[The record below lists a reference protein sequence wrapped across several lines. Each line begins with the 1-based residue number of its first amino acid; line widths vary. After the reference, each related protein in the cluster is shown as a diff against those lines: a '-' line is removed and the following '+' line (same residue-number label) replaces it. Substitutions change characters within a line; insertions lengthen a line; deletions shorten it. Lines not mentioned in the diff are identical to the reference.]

1 LTVFVLEVLKM
12 AAKEHMN
19 LVFIGHVDHG
29 KSTTV
34 GRILFETGALSEQ
47 ELKKLREEAE
57 RLGKATFEFAFAM
70 DVSKEER
77 ERGVTIDIAH
87 KEFQTPKY
95 YFTIIDAPG
104 HRDFVKNM
112 ITGASQADA
121 AVLVVS
127 AKDGIQPQ
135 TREHAFLAKV
145 LGINQMIVA
154 INKMDAVGY
163 DRVKYEDLKNQ
174 IATFLKNIGFKPEA
188 VQFVPISAYEGENI
202 SKKPAKMEWWTGTTL
217 VAAFDNLQVPQKL
230 TDKPLRLPV
239 QDVFSITGF
248 GTVPVGRV
256 ETGVMKPG
264 DKVIF
269 MPSNVTAEVKSIEM
283 HHQQLP
289 EAKPGDNV
297 GFNVKGVEKTQISR
311 GDVVGPVNNPP
322 TVVDTFTAQIVVL
335 QHPTAIAVN
344 YTPVFHAHTTQFAGR
359 FEEIIEKK
367 DPKTGQ
373 TLQKN
378 PDFIKAGDVAIV
390 KIRPLKNVSLE
401 KYSEFPPLGRF
412 AIRDMGQT
420 VAAGVVL
427 DIQKKTL

>member
-1 LTVFVLEVLKM
+1 M

-19 LVFIGHVDHG
+19 MIFIGHVDHG

-34 GRILFETGALSEQ
+34 GRVLYETGALSEQ

-57 RLGKATFEFAFAM
+57 RVGKATFEFAFAM
-70 DVSKEER
+70 DRLKEER

-87 KEFQTPKY
+87 KEFQTPKF

-121 AVLVVS
+121 ACLVVS

-145 LGINQMIVA
+145 LGIGQMIVVL
-154 INKMDAVGY
+154 NKMDAIGY
-163 DRVKYEDLKNQ
+163 DRVKYEDLKSQ
-174 IATFLKNIGFKPEA
+174 ITTFLKNIGFKPEA

-202 SKKPAKMEWWTGTTL
+202 TKKPAKMEWWTGATL
-217 VAAFDNLQVPQKL
+217 VAAFDNLQVPAKL

-239 QDVFSITGF
+239 QEVFSITGF

-269 MPSNVTAEVKSIEM
+269 MPSNVPAEVKSIEM

-311 GDVVGPVNNPP
+311 GDVVGPSNNPP

-335 QHPTAIAVN
+335 QHPTAIAMN
-344 YTPVFHAHTTQFAGR
+344 YTPVFHAHTAQFAGR
-359 FEEIIEKK
+359 VEEILEKK

-378 PDFIKAGDVAIV
+378 PDFIKTGDVAVV
-390 KIRPLKNVSLE
+390 KVRPLKNVSLE

-412 AIRDMGQT
+412 AVRDMGQT
-420 VAAGVVL
+420 VAAGVIL